1 MKTLYIFG
9 ALAILFMSCRLS
21 PESPGGETPAVL
33 LTEDYTEE
41 QLQVMDAIARLD
53 AMRRSLSA
61 SVPDGG
67 VDTETFASIC
77 RPVGIRAKEIG
88 EETGWT
94 VRQIS
99 HKYRNPNHRLDA
111 QADSLVH
118 LFLRKPDIDSVW
130 VRSSSNGAPGVR
142 YLRRISVETSCL
154 NCHGAQASRP
164 EFVVQEYPEDRAFD
178 FEEGDLRGLYSVFVP
193 TRD

>member
-1 MKTLYIFG
+1 MKFLYVLG
-9 ALAILFMSCRLS
+9 ALSICLMSCRLS
-21 PESPGGETPAVL
+21 PENQGRETPPAL
-33 LTEDYTEE
+33 LTDAYTEE
-41 QLQVMDAIARLD
+41 QLQVMDAIMRLD

-77 RPVGIRAKEIG
+77 RPVGIRAREIG

-99 HKYRNPNHRLDA
+99 HKYRNPDHRLDA

-118 LFLRKPDIDSVW
+118 LFLEQPDVDSVW
-130 VRSSSNGAPGVR
+130 VRSSSSGFWGIR
-142 YLRRISVETSCL
+142 YLRRISVEASCL
-154 NCHGAQASRP
+154 NCHGAKASRP
-164 EFVVQEYPEDRAFD
+164 EFVVEQYPEDRAFD

-193 TRD
+193 VRD